1 MTERVSSTKLGLQN
15 DIEKTWAMT
24 TTSMPVVI
32 SALGWCS
39 HEKNRKYVYL
49 ATKMRTSGGKR
60 WCCILRRRYA
70 LDRKIKGLYEAPSRE
85 CGIAVAITCMPSMS
99 KMAR

>member
-1 MTERVSSTKLGLQN
+1 MKNGSNNNNTCAKMTERLLSTKLGLQN
-15 DIEKTWAMT
+15 DIEKTWDMT

-49 ATKMRTSGGKR
+49 ATKIRTSG
-60 WCCILRRRYA
+60 
-70 LDRKIKGLYEAPSRE
+70 
-85 CGIAVAITCMPSMS
+85 
-99 KMAR
+99 